1 MSDLIWTIIGVLG
14 GAGFFIY
21 MIIRARFN
29 VKQVEKLKEEREV
42 IEEEIK
48 KEQEKINQ
56 MKPDE
61 KINKFNESLNKF
73 KEGEKR

>member
-1 MSDLIWTIIGVLG
+1 MSDFIWTIIGLLG
-14 GAGFFIY
+14 GVGLFIY

-29 VKQVEKLKEEREV
+29 VKQVEQLKEEREV

-48 KEQEKINQ
+48 EEQEKVNH

-61 KINKFNESLNKF
+61 KINKFNELLNKF
-73 KEGEKR
+73 KEGEE